1 MGAIRSSARA
11 LDELI
16 YSNILTDEWDE
27 LEKETCQNFVRGK
40 CKLGDKCPRSHAKS
54 GRNNKGKDKNHP
66 VKYHADI
73 SCEDDAIWATSASS
87 ATREN
92 QTQQVDAAK
101 TISRTPCEDATPT
114 STTKNASSDYGL
126 KCWHAYRSSVNQRKD
141 ADKNLDEKIAKAKE
155 VCRCCGRKGHTAK
168 ECNKLKAHLNA

>member
-1 MGAIRSSARA
+1 MNGTSSRRKLARISCA
-11 LDELI
+11 GSANSATNAHEAM
-16 YSNILTDEWDE
+16 
-27 LEKETCQNFVRGK
+27 QNR
-40 CKLGDKCPRSHAKS
+40 DATTRAKI
-54 GRNNKGKDKNHP
+54 KNHP